1 MGLNQTVTL
10 VIKFIELSY
19 FHVAEG
25 LPPDLAHDVLE
36 GIAVDAISDIVGAL
50 VGKNIFHCQNS
61 IV

>member
-36 GIAVDAISDIVGAL
+36 GISDIVGAL